1 MITYILK
8 GHNIKTEKDCFILSE
23 YDFIKKQM
31 HQHTKINLVFYSQKL
46 S

>member
-8 GHNIKTEKDCFILSE
+8 GHDIKTEKNSFILRES
-23 YDFIKKQM
+23 DFIKKQ
-31 HQHTKINLVFYSQKL
+31 ILVFYSQKL